1 MKKYTRLLAGLT
13 AAGLGLSTV
22 FSAKAAAGS
31 GQAAQYFGGQIKD
44 GKDGQR
50 QADQVQAELLS
61 QAIEEMLSAGNY
73 TEGEA
78 VAVVRGSAGPAV
90 SGDAELLLSLGA
102 ASVEGAIETEKK
114 NGLLSAELA
123 GQRLKDGEES
133 DFSVWKV
140 RDSGKTAEELLVE
153 LYADPDV
160 ISAEPNYMAYAAE
173 EEESESA
180 EAAQEGEI
188 GEPAEE
194 TAAEDASRGA
204 TTDSENAPSEETSG
218 PQEKVPSGGDL
229 SEMQWYLADTS
240 DLYTTPLSPTGG
252 YSLGVP
258 GWKEGRRDVNAPAN
272 SSGTICIMDDGFDT
286 EHPDLKDVLYEF
298 TPEQQ
303 AKYGCGKYGYNASG
317 DGRPLSEQKAVDS
330 HGSHVAGIIAAN
342 WDGKGVSGVA
352 HGAKIFS
359 VNVFGGIGRQQEMT
373 AVLKGFRF
381 LIDAAQEINLKAVN
395 CSWGTAKPQF
405 ALSAVIEELGRK
417 GVNTVIASGNR
428 YLDLDESIDL
438 GSQNHSEYAIV
449 VNASS
454 PDGAMTDFS
463 CWGQD
468 STDVFAPGGFILST
482 FPETVTIGDEKKPD
496 VYTDYT
502 MFFPEVSEPE
512 SLLSGMERFDS
523 DEPGVLF
530 FDANPALNS
539 EAHQIGEIDRQNG
552 FGDKRS
558 MALKLASLPKEE
570 QDPYGAFSAINGY
583 AYMAIPVASAQ
594 DARWIG
600 VKTAMSDAYK
610 PFGGIDS
617 ITCAGEDGNPV
628 EIDSA
633 CVSGL
638 KKGWAGAFFSTYQ
651 CQWSALGYNIQG
663 YIEASNEAHDL
674 FSREMTEEERRG
686 LRYTGFGD
694 YRDPGVIKGVYEWE
708 NDGQK
713 YVIARIGIGVLMPDA
728 RLTEVTP
735 QTTLFVDNVAVGGE
749 GAFTDSY
756 AFLSGTSMAAPAVT
770 GCLAVI
776 AADEPQSSALTD
788 EQLAEVARE
797 RAAKLMACVDYDDA
811 LASLCRTGGRVN
823 LHGKTEFTVKAPMI
837 SGARAQQDGSLTV
850 EGWYFGTQGKIAVD
864 DREIEA
870 LTWEDGRIQA
880 NISGIPNG
888 SHVVRVV
895 NADGAVSRA
904 VFFVSSESA
913 EGRRLFEKTHSLP
926 VHEPAFIENDSDRIY
941 DSIAACGGKIYAFA
955 VAAQN
960 KMLQGLWSYDI
971 EQDKWSLCSLPEGF
985 HKEAQ
990 TDANQL
996 AVLKDR
1002 LYLCGVSRTKNE
1014 ENGIKDETCL
1024 WRYEPYGDFWEK
1036 LDVKLP
1042 DASIGICALGD
1053 TLYAVDGFYYNTS
1066 EENSGAEDGT
1076 TAIESNEEFAEDAA
1090 QGVSEAPAE
1099 SEAQGDNAAQGVSE
1113 APADNAAQGVS
1124 EAPADNAAQGGSEEP
1139 VEDAVQGGSEAS
1151 ANSGMKFY
1159 KIDLTGK
1166 SVTEIGSD
1174 IDFFYDATSGKI
1186 GTSRDKIY
1194 IYLKYGFDSEEAAN
1208 KDLAAMGKLLRVS
1221 YDASQNRFV
1230 TQDLTDEL
1238 EQALG
1243 ADLRTAYD
1251 KQNAGDEPAE
1261 HFAITGLEDGVA
1273 IIGSGTPGEDVHIIY
1288 DNENEAVLYDRAS
1301 SFHKAF
1307 NPIAVSYN
1315 GELYVIGYNTIEP
1328 DVMYFRSD
1336 PVKGRVTEPVSL
1348 EETANRSRYM
1358 GIVTIGLIAGIA
1370 VVLAVARRRK

>member
-1 MKKYTRLLAGLT
+1 MKKYSRLLAGLT

-22 FSAKAAAGS
+22 LSANAAAGS
-31 GQAAQYFGGQIKD
+31 GQALQYFGGQI
-44 GKDGQR
+44 
-50 QADQVQAELLS
+50 QADRMQADGARAILLS
-61 QAIEEMLSAGNY
+61 QAIEEMLTDGNY

-78 VAVVRGSAGPAV
+78 IAVVRGSAGPAI

-102 ASVEGAIETEKK
+102 ASVEGAIEAEKK

-123 GQRLKDGEES
+123 GQRMKEGEGKDY
-133 DFSVWKV
+133 SVWKV
-140 RDSGKTAEELLVE
+140 SDSGKTTKELLNE

-173 EEESESA
+173 EEDTESA
-180 EAAQEGEI
+180 DAAQEGEI
-188 GEPAEE
+188 GEPAGE
-194 TAAEDASRGA
+194 TAAEDTSQGT
-204 TTDSENAPSEETSG
+204 TTDSENASSEERSAAREEA
-218 PQEKVPSGGDL
+218 PLIGDL

-317 DGRPLSEQKAVDS
+317 DGRPLAEQKAVDS

-438 GSQNHSEYAIV
+438 GSQCHSEYAIV

-482 FPETVTIGDEKKPD
+482 FPETVIIGDEKKPD

-530 FDANPALNS
+530 FDANPALS
-539 EAHQIGEIDRQNG
+539 RDARQIGEIDEQNG

-558 MALKLASLPKEE
+558 MAFKLASLPKEE
-570 QDPYGAFSAINGY
+570 QDPYGSFSAINGY
-583 AYMAIPVASAQ
+583 VYMAIPVTSAQ

-674 FSREMTEEERRG
+674 FSREMTEEERRE

-713 YVIARIGIGVLMPDA
+713 YVIARVGIGVLMPDA
-728 RLTEVTP
+728 RLTEITP
-735 QTTLFVDNVAVGGE
+735 QTTLFVDDVAVGGE

-811 LASLCRTGGRVN
+811 LAPLCRTGGRVN

-864 DREIEA
+864 NREIEA

-960 KMLQGLWSYDI
+960 KMLQGLWCYDI
-971 EQDKWSLCSLPEGF
+971 AQDKWSLCSLPEGF
-985 HKEAQ
+985 YTEGQ

-1066 EENSGAEDGT
+1066 EEESGEEEGT
-1076 TAIESNEEFAEDAA
+1076 TALESIEESAEDAA
-1090 QGVSEAPAE
+1090 QGVSEAQGVGEEPAE
-1099 SEAQGDNAAQGVSE
+1099 D
-1113 APADNAAQGVS
+1113 
-1124 EAPADNAAQGGSEEP
+1124 AAQGGSEVP
-1139 VEDAVQGGSEAS
+1139 AEDAAQGGSEVPAEDAAQGGS
-1151 ANSGMKFY
+1151 EVPAEDAAQGTDEEPADSGMKFY

-1174 IDFFYDATSGKI
+1174 INFSYDATSGKI

-1194 IYLKYGFDSEEAAN
+1194 IYLKYGFDSDEAAD
-1208 KDLAAMGKLLRVS
+1208 KDMVTMGKFLRVS
-1221 YDASQNRFV
+1221 YDESQNRFV

-1243 ADLRTAYD
+1243 ADLRTDYD

-1288 DNENEAVLYDRAS
+1288 DNENEAVLHDRAS

-1336 PVKGRVTEPVSL
+1336 PVKGRASEPVSL

-1370 VVLAVARRRK
+1370 LVLAVARRRK

>member
-1 MKKYTRLLAGLT
+1 MKEFIKVLAGLT

-22 FSAKAAAGS
+22 LSANAAAGS
-31 GQAAQYFGGQIKD
+31 GQALQYFGGQI
-44 GKDGQR
+44 
-50 QADQVQAELLS
+50 QADRMQADEARAILLS
-61 QAIEEMLSAGNY
+61 QAIEEMLTDGNY

-78 VAVVRGSAGPAV
+78 IAVVRGSAGPAI

-102 ASVEGAIETEKK
+102 ASVEGAIEAEKK

-123 GQRLKDGEES
+123 GQRTEEGEDYS
-133 DFSVWKV
+133 IWKV
-140 RDSGKTAEELLVE
+140 SDSEKTTKELLNE

-173 EEESESA
+173 EEEAESA

-188 GEPAEE
+188 GEPEQE
-194 TAAEDASRGA
+194 PAAESASREA
-204 TTDSENAPSEETSG
+204 TTDSENAPSEEPPGSREEA
-218 PQEKVPSGGDL
+218 PVIGDL

-428 YLDLDESIDL
+428 YLDLDDSIDL
-438 GSQNHSEYAIV
+438 GSQCHSEYAIV
-449 VNASS
+449 VNAAS

-482 FPETVTIGDEKKPD
+482 FPETVIIGDEKKPD

-502 MFFPEVSEPE
+502 MFFPEVSKPE

-530 FDANPALNS
+530 FDANPALS
-539 EAHQIGEIDRQNG
+539 RDARQIGEIDEQNG

-558 MALKLASLPKEE
+558 MAFKLASLPKEE
-570 QDPYGAFSAINGY
+570 QDPYGSFSAINGY
-583 AYMAIPVASAQ
+583 VYMAIPVTSAQ

-651 CQWSALGYNIQG
+651 GQWSALGYNIQG

-674 FSREMTEEERRG
+674 FSREMTEEERRE

-713 YVIARIGIGVLMPDA
+713 YVIARVGIGVLMPDA
-728 RLTEVTP
+728 RLTEITP
-735 QTTLFVDNVAVGGE
+735 QTTLFVDDVAVGGE

-811 LASLCRTGGRVN
+811 LAPLCRTGGRVN

-864 DREIEA
+864 NREIEA
-870 LTWEDGRIQA
+870 LAWEDGRIQA
-880 NISGIPNG
+880 NISGILNG

-960 KMLQGLWSYDI
+960 KMLQGLWCYDI
-971 EQDKWSLCSLPEGF
+971 AQDKWSLCSLPEGF
-985 HKEAQ
+985 YTEGQ

-1002 LYLCGVSRTKNE
+1002 LYLCGVSRTKNN
-1014 ENGIKDETCL
+1014 ENRIKDETCL

-1066 EENSGAEDGT
+1066 EEESGAEEGT
-1076 TAIESNEEFAEDAA
+1076 TALESIEESAEDAA
-1090 QGVSEAPAE
+1090 QGIDEE
-1099 SEAQGDNAAQGVSE
+1099 T
-1113 APADNAAQGVS
+1113 AD
-1124 EAPADNAAQGGSEEP
+1124 
-1139 VEDAVQGGSEAS
+1139 
-1151 ANSGMKFY
+1151 SGIKFY

-1174 IDFFYDATSGKI
+1174 IDFAYDATSGKL

-1194 IYLKYGFDSEEAAN
+1194 IYLKYGFDSDEASN
-1208 KDLAAMGKLLRVS
+1208 KDLTAKGKFLRAS
-1221 YDASQNRFV
+1221 YDESQNRFV

-1238 EQALG
+1238 EKALG
-1243 ADLRTAYD
+1243 PDLRTAYD
-1251 KQNAGDEPAE
+1251 KQNVGDEPAE
-1261 HFAITGLEDGVA
+1261 HFAITGLDDGVA

-1370 VVLAVARRRK
+1370 LVLAVARRRK

>member
-1 MKKYTRLLAGLT
+1 MKEFIKVLAGLT

-22 FSAKAAAGS
+22 LSANAAAGS
-31 GQAAQYFGGQIKD
+31 GQALQYFGGQI
-44 GKDGQR
+44 
-50 QADQVQAELLS
+50 QADRMQADEARAILLS
-61 QAIEEMLSAGNY
+61 QAIEEMLTDGNY

-78 VAVVRGSAGPAV
+78 IAVVRGSAGPAI

-102 ASVEGAIETEKK
+102 ASVEGAIEAEKK

-123 GQRLKDGEES
+123 GQRTEEGEDYS
-133 DFSVWKV
+133 IWKV
-140 RDSGKTAEELLVE
+140 SDSEKTTKELLNE

-173 EEESESA
+173 EEEAESA

-188 GEPAEE
+188 GEPEQE
-194 TAAEDASRGA
+194 PAAESASREA
-204 TTDSENAPSEETSG
+204 TTDSENAPSEEPPGSREEA
-218 PQEKVPSGGDL
+218 PVIGDL

-438 GSQNHSEYAIV
+438 GSQCHSEYAIV

-482 FPETVTIGDEKKPD
+482 FPETVIIGDEKKPD

-502 MFFPEVSEPE
+502 MFFPEVSKPE

-530 FDANPALNS
+530 FDANPALS
-539 EAHQIGEIDRQNG
+539 RDARQIGEIDEQNG

-558 MALKLASLPKEE
+558 MAFKLASLPKEE
-570 QDPYGAFSAINGY
+570 QDPYGSFSAINGY
-583 AYMAIPVASAQ
+583 VYMAIPVTSAQ

-674 FSREMTEEERRG
+674 FSREMTEEERRE

-728 RLTEVTP
+728 RLTEITP
-735 QTTLFVDNVAVGGE
+735 QTTLFVDDVAVGGE

-811 LASLCRTGGRVN
+811 LAPLCRTGGRVN

-864 DREIEA
+864 NREIEA

-960 KMLQGLWSYDI
+960 KMLQGLWCYDI
-971 EQDKWSLCSLPEGF
+971 AQDKWSLCSLPEGF
-985 HKEAQ
+985 YTEGQ

-1002 LYLCGVSRTKNE
+1002 LYLCGVSRTKNN
-1014 ENGIKDETCL
+1014 ENRIKDETCL

-1066 EENSGAEDGT
+1066 EEESGAEEGT
-1076 TAIESNEEFAEDAA
+1076 TALESIEESAEDAA
-1090 QGVSEAPAE
+1090 QGIDEE
-1099 SEAQGDNAAQGVSE
+1099 T
-1113 APADNAAQGVS
+1113 AD
-1124 EAPADNAAQGGSEEP
+1124 
-1139 VEDAVQGGSEAS
+1139 
-1151 ANSGMKFY
+1151 SGIKFY

-1174 IDFFYDATSGKI
+1174 IDFAYDATSGKL

-1194 IYLKYGFDSEEAAN
+1194 IYLKYGFDSDEASN
-1208 KDLAAMGKLLRVS
+1208 KDLTAKGKFLRAS
-1221 YDASQNRFV
+1221 YDESQNRFV

-1238 EQALG
+1238 EKALG
-1243 ADLRTAYD
+1243 PDLRTAYD
-1251 KQNAGDEPAE
+1251 KQNVGDEPAE
-1261 HFAITGLEDGVA
+1261 HFAITGLDDGVA

-1288 DNENEAVLYDRAS
+1288 DNENETVLYDRAS

-1370 VVLAVARRRK
+1370 LVLAVARRRK